1 MISWIRRVTPWGWA
15 TAALAVA
22 WCAWISWQLLRM
34 HFGLGTYSYDVGL
47 YDQGLWLLS
56 RFEAPFVTLMGR
68 NLFGDHTS
76 FILLSLVP
84 LYWVAPGTG
93 TLLVVQSIAVAAGSA
108 PVYLF
113 ARRMLGS
120 GALAFGIVVA
130 WLAHPAVTGAALENF
145 HPDSFHALAV
155 PLAIWGAS
163 ERRWRPYA
171 LGIVMALLIKEDAF
185 LVVVPIGMWVA
196 WTIDKRKGL
205 ATMLAGLVA
214 PIVAMYAVMQ
224 PLIGVPTRNSWRIP
238 FGGVG
243 GFLRTIV
250 TDPMAVADH
259 LFNADRL
266 LYLWQM
272 ASPLLCVFLF
282 SAGLAAVALP
292 VIALNVVSTYWYQHN
307 VDYHYT
313 IVVVPI
319 LVMAAAAGASRFDPR
334 RRRVMVAAVAVASVA
349 ASVAWSP
356 HSLGVSP
363 TMVTP
368 PDNAV
373 VVAGRAIL
381 RKVPADAVVSLYDP
395 LVPHAAHRREVYFF
409 PNPFRAHLYGVDASL
424 DGTRLPAADRVGH
437 VLLPKAMSPELTALW
452 EAERPDFERGS
463 ENDYWILWIR
473 RSTSARDGRSS
484 VDPVEPGG

>member
-1 MISWIRRVTPWGWA
+1 MNSRIRRVTPWGWA
-15 TAALAVA
+15 TAALAGA
-22 WCAWISWQLLRM
+22 WCAWICWQLLRM

-56 RFEAPFVTLMGR
+56 RFEEPFVTLMGR

-76 FILLSLVP
+76 LILLPLVP

-93 TLLVVQSIAVAAGSA
+93 TLLVVQSMVVAAGSA

-113 ARRMLGS
+113 ARRVLGS
-120 GALAFGIVVA
+120 GALAFGIVFA

-145 HPDSFHALAV
+145 HPDTFHALAV
-155 PLAIWGAS
+155 PLAIWAAS
-163 ERRWRPYA
+163 ERRWRAYA
-171 LGIVMALLIKEDAF
+171 VGITMALLIKEDAF
-185 LVVVPIGMWVA
+185 LVVVPIGIWVA
-196 WTIDKRKGL
+196 SAIDKRKGL
-205 ATMLAGLVA
+205 VTMLAGLVA

-224 PLIGVPTRNSWRIP
+224 PLTGVPTRNSWRIP

-243 GFLRTIV
+243 GFVRTMF
-250 TDPMAVADH
+250 TDPVAVADH
-259 LFNADRL
+259 LLDADRM

-272 ASPLLCVFLF
+272 ASPLLGVFLF
-282 SAGLAAVALP
+282 SAGLAAVAVP

-307 VDYHYT
+307 VDYHYS

-319 LVMAAAAGASRFDPR
+319 LVMAVAAGAARFDSR
-334 RRRVMVAAVAVASVA
+334 RRGTMVTLVAAASMA

-381 RKVPADAVVSLYDP
+381 REVPAGAVVSLYDP

-409 PNPFRAHLYGVDASL
+409 PNPFRAHLYGVDGSL
-424 DGTRLPAADRVGH
+424 DGSRLGAADHVSH
-437 VLLPKAMSPELTALW
+437 VLLPKAMSPDLTALW
-452 EAERPDFERGS
+452 ELERPDFERNI
-463 ENDYWILWIR
+463 ENEFWILWGR
-473 RSTSARDGRSS
+473 RGSTGGVGQTP
-484 VDPVEPGG
+484 VDPVESVD